1 MSDAAD
7 PLPGQAERLPA
18 SGMDEAAAVAIFVRH
33 LHLRCYL
40 FF

>member
-7 PLPGQAERLPA
+7 PLPGQGERLPA
-18 SGMDEAAAVAIFVRH
+18 GGMDEAAMVAILVRH
-33 LHLRCYL
+33 LHLRCSL